1 MYTPIFAICITISKN
16 IFKNFAQHVGNMPN
30 LLTDL
35 CCLCIDYISGSDV
48 DDAVSVDV
56 ELHVYPIRAAIASM
70 SGAINNAGR
79 NALTLILR
87 ISNRFMP
94 IPMTINPP
102 TPATS

>member
-1 MYTPIFAICITISKN
+1 MYTPIFAICITISEN

-35 CCLCIDYISGSDV
+35 CHLCVGYISGSDV
-48 DDAVSVDV
+48 DDAVSVDF
-56 ELHVYPIRAAIASM
+56 ELHIYPIRAAIVSI
-70 SGAINNAGR
+70 SGAMNNAGR

-87 ISNRFMP
+87 ISNRLIP